1 MATEAQG
8 NSLTAR
14 LQNATQLPAAQKLT
28 LMILIA
34 LAAAI
39 IGGGVMWSRAPE
51 YRVLF
56 SQLPDRD
63 GGAVIA
69 SLQQLNVPYRVEGGA
84 LLVPS
89 SKLHET
95 RLKLASQGLPKG
107 ALAGFELMEN
117 QKFGASQFLE
127 QINYQRAMEGEL
139 ARSIQLLAAVQGA
152 RVHLALSRNTPFM
165 RDAPKSTASVL
176 VNLYPGRTL
185 DAAQV
190 SAITHLVSN
199 SVQDLPAANVS
210 VVDQNGA
217 LLSNEAGAAGRT
229 ALDSSQIRYRHDI
242 EAGYIRRI
250 EAILAPIVGPKNLR
264 AQVSAE
270 IDFSQIEQ
278 AEETYKPNQK
288 PEDAVVRSRQSSES
302 SSGDGN
308 GAGGVPGALSNQ
320 PPAAVSAP
328 IDAKGASGAAATA
341 TTKNGNT
348 RNDSVVNYE
357 IDKNIRHIRQATGRV
372 KRLSV
377 AVVVN
382 HKRVLDSKG
391 KAGAKAL
398 SAEETAQI
406 TELVKGVVGYDKER
420 GDVVS
425 IANSPFTT
433 PDREVIPEVP
443 LWKQPA
449 TIEMALEAGKNL
461 LIAAI
466 VLYLVLGVLRP
477 MLNRMTQSPLT
488 LTSAREPHLLPGGG
502 VGVSGGSTLNP
513 DGSMAAIGV
522 NPFDQTLQSAKELAK
537 QDPRIVANVVK
548 GWVGGNER

>member
-8 NSLTAR
+8 NSLAVR

-28 LMILIA
+28 LMIVIA

-39 IGGGVMWSRAPE
+39 IGGGVMWSRTPE

-69 SLQQLNVPYRVEGGA
+69 SLQQMNVPYRVEGGA

-89 SKLHET
+89 AKLHET

-139 ARSIQLLAAVQGA
+139 ARSIQLLASVQGA

-165 RDAPKSTASVL
+165 RDSPKSTASVL

-185 DAAQV
+185 DATQV

-217 LLSNEAGAAGRT
+217 LLSNEAGAAGRA

-242 EAGYIRRI
+242 EAGYIQRI
-250 EAILAPIVGPKNLR
+250 EAILAPIVGTKNLR
-264 AQVSAE
+264 AQVSAD
-270 IDFSQIEQ
+270 IDFSQVEQ

-302 SSGDGN
+302 SSGDSS

-320 PPAAVSAP
+320 PPGATSAP
-328 IDAKGASGAAATA
+328 IDAKGAAGATA
-341 TTKNGNT
+341 TASTKSGNT

-357 IDKNIRHIRQATGRV
+357 IDKNIRHTRQATGRV

-391 KAGAKAL
+391 KASAKAL

-433 PDREVIPEVP
+433 PEREVIPDVP

-449 TIEMALEAGKNL
+449 AIEMALEAGKNL
-461 LIAAI
+461 LIAAL

-477 MLNRMTQSPLT
+477 MLNRMTQPPLT
-488 LTSAREPHLLPGGG
+488 PAHEAQLLPGAG
-502 VGVSGGSTLNP
+502 SGALHP
-513 DGSMAAIGV
+513 DGSLATITV
-522 NPFDQTLQSAKELAK
+522 NPFDQTLQSAKALAK